1 MWPRQARG
9 GAAGFS
15 KAVLHTEPGLNHT
28 DFSETEMKL
37 YAAFVVQLFPQLKEA
52 VRQKTRNPL

>member
-1 MWPRQARG
+1 MARLQ
-9 GAAGFS
+9 AAGFS